1 MYGLHIIWHRDRLI
15 TEAFLYRIDGLC
27 DSVERHRQHSGQQ
40 NCQRQDCHDHDHF
53 HDICLAVQHFP
64 GIYNTVIGNT
74 GQHDTTDRIGISF
87 AVLVRGI
94 GCGIHDGSSHL
105 YVSVLR
111 VVVRDIFPLKA
122 LNDFLGN
129 DRLPLTDAVGIFFH
143 LEILV
148 DDHNAAFIQIGQHL
162 QFRIDDFSGIA
173 GVLSDT
179 MAA

>member
-27 DSVERHRQHSGQQ
+27 DSVERSRQSSGQYDSQ
-40 NCQRQDCHDHDHF
+40 CQDCHHHDHF
-53 HDICLAVQHFP
+53 QNVRLTIQHFL
-64 GIYNTVIGNT
+64 GIYDTVIGNA
-74 GQHDTTDRIGISF
+74 GQHNAPDGIRIPFSVF
-87 AVLVRGI
+87 VRSV
-94 GCGIHDGSSHL
+94 CRGIHDGSGHF
-105 YVSVLR
+105 YVTVLR
-111 VVVRDIFPLKA
+111 VIMGNVFPLKTFDD
-122 LNDFLGN
+122 LLGN
-129 DRLPLTDAVGIFFH
+129 DGLSFTDAVGIFFH